1 MIIILLFIT
10 IIIANIFAVFKFFSR
25 VSAIDTKK
33 WAYTDVIFQILEL
46 IPRSISLLIIPI
58 SVYFSEEI
66 LMKKIELPSLLLS
79 YSLLFE
85 CLGLIIGLILVPNFI
100 FSLNHIILM
109 EKKKS
114 PIIDFIKFYFNVLFL
129 KKRERIHILKF
140 LKITNYKFFW
150 VNIFTGFFLSII
162 IPLLI
167 LLSMHFVNHR
177 GTLISLIPVFIGI
190 IYVFFTYFVL
200 KPIGNLTDLTYQ
212 NIIKIEEFQLILKD
226 CIVGKILGTLIA
238 FFSIIP
244 ILKILVKFSQ

>member
-10 IIIANIFAVFKFFSR
+10 IIIANVFVVFKFFSR
-25 VSAIDTKK
+25 ISAVDTKK
-33 WAYTDVIFQILEL
+33 WAYTDVIYQIVEL

-66 LMKKIELPSLLLS
+66 LMKNIELPSMLLS
-79 YSLLFE
+79 YSILFE

-100 FSLNHIILM
+100 FSLNHIILL

-114 PIIDFIKFYFNVLFL
+114 PIIEFIKFYFNVLFL
-129 KKRERIHILKF
+129 KERKPIQILNYI
-140 LKITNYKFFW
+140 KISDRKLFW

-162 IPLLI
+162 IPLFV
-167 LLSMHFVNHR
+167 LLSMHFINHR

-190 IYVFFTYFVL
+190 IYVMFTYYVL
-200 KPIGNLTDLTYQ
+200 KPVGNLTDLAYDAK
-212 NIIKIEEFQLILKD
+212 IEIEEFKNILKD
-226 CIVGKILGTLIA
+226 CILGKILGALLA